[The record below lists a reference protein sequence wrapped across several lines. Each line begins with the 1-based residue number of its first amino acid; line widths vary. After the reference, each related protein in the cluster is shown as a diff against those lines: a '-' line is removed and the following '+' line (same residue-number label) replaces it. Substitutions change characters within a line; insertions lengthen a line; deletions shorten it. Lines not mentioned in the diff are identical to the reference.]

1 MVGPLADD
9 PYVLLGAANYAFPD
23 GPSKGVTTVLKGL
36 TAAVGEGATVHVNG
50 CADTPCETAD
60 IGAAT
65 SASMAASATVLV
77 LGDSF
82 GGCGISLSSRCFHTK
97 NSKHLPRQARDRHTG

>member
-1 MVGPLADD
+1 LARQVVGPLADD

-23 GPSKGVTTVLKGL
+23 GPSKGVTTVVKGL
-36 TAAVGEGATVHVNG
+36 AAAVGEGATVHVNG

-82 GGCGISLSSRCFHTK
+82 GGCGIRLSSRCFHTK
-97 NSKHLPRQARDRHTG
+97 NS